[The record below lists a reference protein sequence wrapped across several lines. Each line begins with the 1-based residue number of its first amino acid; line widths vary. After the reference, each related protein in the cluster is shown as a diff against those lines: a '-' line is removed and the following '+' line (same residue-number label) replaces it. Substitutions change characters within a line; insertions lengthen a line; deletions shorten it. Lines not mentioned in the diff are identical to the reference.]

1 MNKTVHAVGPNGFH
15 AFSTGR
21 HGSIVRGIKPDHLGI
36 KFLSKGSH
44 TAFKARVVVGED
56 QFGTFG
62 VRHAGN
68 AVRNGA
74 LGGTPVMTNRL
85 LLSIGIFKVLLP
97 SGFLFR
103 GAL

>member
-68 AVRNGA
+68 AVR
-74 LGGTPVMTNRL
+74 
-85 LLSIGIFKVLLP
+85 
-97 SGFLFR
+97 
-103 GAL
+103 